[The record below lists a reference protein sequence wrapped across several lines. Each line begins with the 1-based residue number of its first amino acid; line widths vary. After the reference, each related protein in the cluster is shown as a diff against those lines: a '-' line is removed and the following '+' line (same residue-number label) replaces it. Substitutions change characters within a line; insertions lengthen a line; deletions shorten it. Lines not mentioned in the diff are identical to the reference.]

1 MTTKLPASQIETPSG
16 AFFSGGGTPVTP
28 ALRHPGRFF
37 LGLGHE
43 HNQATD
49 GGVTGG
55 SWLQSFASTGSI
67 TPVTAWDYFEDVSRG
82 ASVSDFGI
90 AYTGATRNRGV
101 DGIGMVGAVLADAA
115 TYNGW
120 AFYADA
126 VRVHA
131 TAGSVSG
138 IEVNASQIPGTSPGN
153 SGITEFWRKGKTP
166 YKAPVSGEVIGIG
179 GSAGSDEVTFGRSY
193 AVDAWANIGNNGAA
207 FWAGIVFRF
216 DAIMREGVADDRS
229 SPGNTGYA
237 RAISMATEQGLS
249 WYSRDPSG
257 APGSGTQDEVIRLFS
272 NVTSAAHRASF
283 FFSDAGMEYRERTS
297 PTGHAIFTA
306 TYNGDVTAGVR
317 IVPGYTGSPAAV
329 IEAHKELGGDANLI
343 ARGAGSGL
351 FGFGTWVSSSDAA
364 VNGYI
369 TIVDRLGNTRKLA
382 TIA

>member
-1 MTTKLPASQIETPSG
+1 MTTKLPASQIETPPG

-37 LGLGHE
+37 LGLGHG
-43 HNQATD
+43 HGQQTD
-49 GGVTGG
+49 GSVTGG

-67 TPVTAWDYFEDVSRG
+67 TPVTAWDYFEDVARG

-131 TAGSVSG
+131 SAGSVSG
-138 IEVNASQIPGTSPGN
+138 IEVNASQIPGSSPGN

-179 GSAGSDEVTFGRSY
+179 GSAGSDDVTFGRSY

-216 DAIMREGVADDRS
+216 DAIMREGVADDKT
-229 SPGNTGYA
+229 SPGNAGYA
-237 RAISMATEQGLS
+237 RAISMAHEQGLS
-249 WYSRDPSG
+249 WFSRDPSG
-257 APGSGTQDEVIRLFS
+257 SAGTNEEVIRLFS
-272 NVTSAAHRASF
+272 NVTDAAHRASF
-283 FFSDAGMEYRERTS
+283 SFGDGGMQYRERTS

-306 TYNGDVTAGVR
+306 VYDGDVTGGVR
-317 IVPGYTGSPAAV
+317 VIPGTTAAPAAI
-329 IEAHKELGGDANLI
+329 IEAHSETGGNVNLI
-343 ARGAGSGL
+343 ARGAGTGR
-351 FGFGTWVSSSDAA
+351 FGFGTWTSNADAA
-364 VNGYI
+364 INGYV
-369 TIVDRLGNTRKLA
+369 TIVDSGGTVRKLA